1 MWRKKFI
8 IALSSIADKPG
19 DTAEEKR
26 QHSFLIYIG
35 VLMSL
40 GGLAWGSI
48 ALYSGLPFQAMIP
61 IGYGV
66 VTFFNFLYLYITK
79 DFQRAQGLQIFL
91 SLMLPF
97 LFQLSLGG
105 FVSSGAQIIWSI
117 IAILGAFTFK
127 QNRSIIVWFVLYLVL
142 VALSGLLDKPI
153 QSLNL
158 VEVPEYISI
167 LFFTINISAV
177 SFIIFTLFY
186 YFVGSERKYRDSL
199 EVNLENLK
207 IAQNQLVEA
216 EKMSALGGLVAG
228 VAHEVNTPLG
238 ISITAAS
245 IFKHKI
251 EELEKSIKA
260 NSLSKVELDEFV
272 VDIKD
277 ADEILMKNLDRAAL
291 LVKNFKKISVDQS
304 SEKLGEFELNSYL
317 EEIVSTFN
325 SELRHHDVTL
335 EFQLSKE
342 PIRMHS
348 YPGAI
353 SQIIINLLQ
362 NAVFHAFEEGEDA
375 KIILK
380 TEIANSHAIISCVD
394 NGKGVS
400 KEVASKIF
408 EPFVTTKRNNGGTGL
423 GLNIT
428 YNLVTQH
435 LGGTI
440 HLDTKVAQGA
450 SFVLNIPCSI
460 RQKNSSDSEH
470 KQVYEI

>member
-1 MWRKKFI
+1 MVKEVIKG
-8 IALSSIADKPG
+8 LSSIADTPG
-19 DTAEEKR
+19 NTAEEKR

-40 GGLAWGSI
+40 GGLSWGSI

-61 IGYGV
+61 LGYGV
-66 VTFFNFLYLYITK
+66 ITCFNFLYLYLTK
-79 DFQRAQGLQIFL
+79 DFQRAQALQIFL

-117 IAILGAFTFK
+117 TAILGAFTFK
-127 QNRSIIVWFVLYLVL
+127 KNNTIIVWFVLYLVL
-142 VALSGLLDKPI
+142 VALSGLLDKTI

-158 VEVPEYISI
+158 VEVPEDISI

-186 YFVGSERKYRDSL
+186 YFVGSERRYRDSL
-199 EVNLENLK
+199 EVNLQNLK

-251 EELEKSIKA
+251 ESLEKSIQA

-272 VDIKD
+272 ADIKD
-277 ADEILMKNLDRAAL
+277 ADQILIKNLDRAAL

-317 EEIVSTFN
+317 EEIVSTFG
-325 SELRHHDVTL
+325 SELRHNDVTL
-335 EFQLSKE
+335 AFQLSQE
-342 PIRMHS
+342 PIRMYS

-362 NAVFHAFEEGEDA
+362 NAVFHAFEQTQDA
-375 KIILK
+375 RIILK
-380 TEIANSHAIISCVD
+380 TELVNSQVIISCTD

-400 KEVASKIF
+400 QEVVSRIF

-435 LGGTI
+435 LGGI
-440 HLDTKVAQGA
+440 IQLDTTFTQGA
-450 SFVLNIPCSI
+450 RFAITIPCSVK
-460 RQKNSSDSEH
+460 QKKTQGSEYEH
-470 KQVYEI
+470 VYAI

>member
-1 MWRKKFI
+1 
-8 IALSSIADKPG
+8 
-19 DTAEEKR
+19 
-26 QHSFLIYIG
+26 
-35 VLMSL
+35 
-40 GGLAWGSI
+40 
-48 ALYSGLPFQAMIP
+48 
-61 IGYGV
+61 
-66 VTFFNFLYLYITK
+66 
-79 DFQRAQGLQIFL
+79 
-91 SLMLPF
+91 
-97 LFQLSLGG
+97 
-105 FVSSGAQIIWSI
+105 
-117 IAILGAFTFK
+117 
-127 QNRSIIVWFVLYLVL
+127 
-142 VALSGLLDKPI
+142 
-153 QSLNL
+153 
-158 VEVPEYISI
+158 

-186 YFVGSERKYRDSL
+186 YFVGSERRYRDSL
-199 EVNLENLK
+199 EVNLQNLK

-251 EELEKSIKA
+251 EALEKSIKA
-260 NSLSKVELDEFV
+260 NTLSKVELDEFI
-272 VDIKD
+272 VDIMD
-277 ADEILMKNLDRAAL
+277 ADQILIKNLDRAAL

-304 SEKLGEFELNSYL
+304 SEKLGDFELNSYI

-325 SELRHHDVTL
+325 SELRHHNVTL
-335 EFQLSKE
+335 EFQLCNE
-342 PIRMHS
+342 TIRMHS

-362 NAVFHAFEEGEDA
+362 NAVFHAFEETDNA

-380 TEIANSHAIISCVD
+380 TEASNSHAIISCID

-400 KEVASKIF
+400 KEVISKIF

-440 HLDTKVAQGA
+440 HLDSKVTQGA
-450 SFVLNIPCSI
+450 SFIIKIPCSI
-460 RQKNSSDSEH
+460 KEKIPKTPKDH
-470 KQVYEI
+470 DVYEI

>member
-1 MWRKKFI
+1 LIRKI
-8 IALSSIADKPG
+8 IKGLSSIADTP
-19 DTAEEKR
+19 DNTAEERR

-35 VLMSL
+35 ALMSL
-40 GGLAWGSI
+40 GGLSWGSI
-48 ALYSGLPFQAMIP
+48 ALYSGLYFQAMIP
-61 IGYGV
+61 LGYGV
-66 VTFFNFLYLYITK
+66 ITCLNFLYLYLTK
-79 DFQRAQGLQIFL
+79 DFKRAQGLQIFL

-117 IAILGAFTFK
+117 TAILGAFTFK
-127 QNRSIIVWFVLYLVL
+127 QNKSIIVWFVLYLVL
-142 VALSGLLDKPI
+142 VALSGFLDKTI

-186 YFVGSERKYRDSL
+186 YFVGSERRYRDSL
-199 EVNLENLK
+199 EVNLKNLK

-251 EELEKSIKA
+251 DALQKSIEA
-260 NSLSKVELDEFV
+260 NTLSKVELDEFI

-277 ADEILMKNLDRAAL
+277 ADQILIKNLDRAAL

-304 SEKLGEFELNSYL
+304 SEKLGDFELNSYM

-335 EFQLSKE
+335 EFQLSTE

-362 NAVFHAFEEGEDA
+362 NAVFHAFEQTTDA

-380 TEIANSHAIISCVD
+380 TEIDNSHAIISCTD
-394 NGKGVS
+394 NGRGVR
-400 KEVASKIF
+400 KEIVSKIF

-435 LGGTI
+435 LGGVI
-440 HLDTKVAQGA
+440 YLDTTVDNGA
-450 SFVLNIPCSI
+450 SFIIKIPCSI
-460 RQKNSSDSEH
+460 KGNNPQKSEDKH
-470 KQVYEI
+470 IYEI

>member
-1 MWRKKFI
+1 MIKKI
-8 IALSSIADKPG
+8 IKGLSSIADTP
-19 DTAEEKR
+19 DNTAEEKR

-40 GGLAWGSI
+40 GGLSWGSI

-61 IGYGV
+61 LGYGV
-66 VTFFNFLYLYITK
+66 ITTFNFTYLYFTK
-79 DFQRAQGLQIFL
+79 DFQRSQALQIFL

-117 IAILGAFTFK
+117 TAILGAFTFK
-127 QNRSIIVWFVLYLVL
+127 KNNTIIVWFVLYLVL
-142 VALSGLLDKPI
+142 VVLSGFLDKTI

-158 VEVPEYISI
+158 VEVPEHISI

-186 YFVGSERKYRDSL
+186 YFVGSERRYRDSL
-199 EVNLENLK
+199 EVNLQNLK

-251 EELEKSIKA
+251 ESLEKSIKA
-260 NSLSKVELDEFV
+260 NSLSKVELDEFID
-272 VDIKD
+272 DIKD
-277 ADEILMKNLDRAAL
+277 ADQILIKNLDRAAL

-304 SEKLGEFELNSYL
+304 SEKLGDFELNSYI
-317 EEIVSTFN
+317 EEIVSTFS
-325 SELRHHDVTL
+325 SELRHHNIAL

-342 PIRMHS
+342 EIRMHS

-362 NAVFHAFEEGEDA
+362 NAVFHAFEQTEDK

-380 TEIANSHAIISCVD
+380 TEIEDSHAIISCID

-400 KEVASKIF
+400 KAIAPKIF

-435 LGGTI
+435 LGGI
-440 HLDTKVAQGA
+440 IYLDTTVAQGA
-450 SFVLNIPCSI
+450 GFIINIPCSI
-460 RQKNSSDSEH
+460 TQKNARSSEH
-470 KQVYEI
+470 EQVYAI